1 MTTEATT
8 ADAIAQPA
16 LAVSLVDGEDEANI
30 LAKLLKKHVEDI
42 VAADPS
48 KAAVALGI
56 DGKLGVHS
64 TEPDVAVT
72 LIFGA
77 DGLRIKNGFEPDL
90 DGVITGPL
98 KLQTE
103 TLAGIANPYGAMLRR
118 KLKVSIRWSRP
129 LFTLQTYGFL
139 KAPKS
144 MLPPPR

>member
-8 ADAIAQPA
+8 ADAVAQPA
-16 LAVSLVDGEDEANI
+16 LPVSLVDGEDGANI

-48 KAAVALGI
+48 KAIDALGI

-72 LIFGA
+72 LIFGP
-77 DGLRIKNGFEPDL
+77 DGLGIKNGFEPDL
-90 DGVITGPL
+90 DGAITGPL

-144 MLPPPR
+144 MLPPPQ